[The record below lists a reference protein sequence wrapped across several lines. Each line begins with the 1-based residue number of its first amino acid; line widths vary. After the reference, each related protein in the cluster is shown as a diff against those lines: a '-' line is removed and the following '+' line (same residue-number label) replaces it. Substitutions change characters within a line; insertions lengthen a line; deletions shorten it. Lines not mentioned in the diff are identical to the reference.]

1 MINVQSAM
9 CNLKYKIFSMSSLQV
24 SPSGLRWFQDVR
36 FGMFIHWS
44 VYSLP
49 ARGEWVMHTE
59 RIPVAE
65 YEKLVPQ
72 FNPYKFNAEEWVSI
86 AADAGQKYMVIT
98 SRHHDG
104 FSMYDTQL
112 SDYKITRTPFGR
124 DPLAEL
130 ANVCARR
137 GDVKLGF
144 YSSLLDWHH
153 PAYRFRAESGLAWSD
168 YVAFLHGQVRELC
181 TNFGEI
187 ACMWFDGDWPHHA
200 FDESNAHFA
209 AGGSFEYDKLY
220 GMIHALQPDAVV
232 HNNRHEA
239 PLPGEDVQ
247 GFEQDLPGEN
257 SAGFNPST
265 VYDMPAEVCM
275 TINGSW
281 GYHATDADHKS
292 GRTLVHKLVR
302 SAAAGANYLL
312 NVGPTHL
319 GEIQPVHAQRL
330 REVGV
335 WLQSNGESVY
345 GTRKGAFASGRV
357 RGQSLVNGG
366 VFEPSGEA
374 VSTRCGDVHYVHLLQ
389 HTSDEVALRDASGSL
404 NLGDLRTSLV
414 KDGSPVRSRV
424 DANGLL
430 VLTVPTEQR
439 DALDTV
445 VRVA

>member
-1 MINVQSAM
+1 
-9 CNLKYKIFSMSSLQV
+9 MSSLQV

-36 FGMFIHWS
+36 FGMFIHWG

-65 YEKLVPQ
+65 YERLAPQ

-319 GEIQPVHAQRL
+319 GAIQPVHAQRL
-330 REVGV
+330 REVGM

-345 GTRKGAFASGRV
+345 GTRKGVFASGRV

-389 HTSDEVALRDASGSL
+389 HTSDEVALRDVSASL
-404 NLGDLRTSLV
+404 NLGSLQASLV

-439 DALDTV
+439 DVLDTV